1 MVSDI
6 GDGVLITVL
15 EDSGVTTEVLV
26 GIGVGVDEG
35 VETTVAAGWP
45 IGTIPTSSGRSE
57 GETGGRVSTE
67 ESGVAVRGGTF
78 SELVWADTG
87 KLNIS
92 VINKKHP
99 EKGRLFL

>member
-1 MVSDI
+1 M
-6 GDGVLITVL
+6 
-15 EDSGVTTEVLV
+15 

-57 GETGGRVSTE
+57 GETGWRVSTE

-78 SELVWADTG
+78 SELVWAETG

-99 EKGRLFL
+99 EKGRLFIKRRESDFRICKPSQPLRCSYKRL

>member
-6 GDGVLITVL
+6 GDGVLITVF

-35 VETTVAAGWP
+35 VDTSVAADWP

-57 GETGGRVSTE
+57 GEAGGGVSAE
-67 ESGVAVRGGTF
+67 ESGVAVRGVTF
-78 SELVWADTG
+78 SGLVWADTG